1 MVKEVVGG
9 QDEGHMFTCGQFMLM
24 YEKTITILMGKV
36 IYPPIKIIL
45 KRTKLS
51 KKINKQNET
60 TTHRLGENIFK

>member
-1 MVKEVVGG
+1 
-9 QDEGHMFTCGQFMLM
+9 M

-60 TTHRLGENIFK
+60 TTHRLGENIFNWCDW